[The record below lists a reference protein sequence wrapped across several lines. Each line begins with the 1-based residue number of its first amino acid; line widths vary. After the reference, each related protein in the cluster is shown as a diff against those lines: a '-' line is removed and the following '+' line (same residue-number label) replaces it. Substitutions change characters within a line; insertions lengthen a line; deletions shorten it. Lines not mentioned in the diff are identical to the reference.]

1 MTDPTPSGLAG
12 LRFACQTYSW
22 QMSLDRYRG
31 RYEHMIAA
39 AAAAGFTG
47 FEPELVM
54 LGDSWTTAGLAE
66 CLESHGLSLAA
77 LAVALPWAGEEET
90 SGERDDAD
98 RAIAT
103 AAALPGS
110 RLVLVLVALP
120 RPARPGPAELLAAQ
134 RRTMRCLA
142 AVAQRAAEHGVRCT
156 FHPNSPPGSLFR
168 TAADYEV
175 MADLLPDL
183 IGYTP
188 DVGHIANGGMDPLAV
203 LRTWGDRV
211 DHVHIKD
218 RAAEGAWAAT
228 GQGTVD
234 IDGVLGLLA
243 GRSFPGWVTFED
255 ESASAQADPDG
266 AASAN
271 GAFVRSRTQPGHDL
285 GPAR

>member
-1 MTDPTPSGLAG
+1 MTDPTPSGVAG

-66 CLESHGLSLAA
+66 CLESHGLHLAA

-110 RLVLVLVALP
+110 RLVLVALP
-120 RPARPGPAELLAAQ
+120 RPARPRPSELLAAQ

-142 AVAQRAAEHGVRCT
+142 AVARRAAERGVRCT

-175 MADLLPDL
+175 MADLLPDP

-188 DVGHIANGGMDPLAV
+188 DVGHIANGGMDPLVV

-218 RAAEGAWAAT
+218 RAAEGGWAAT
-228 GQGTVD
+228 GQGAVD

-243 GRSFPGWVTFED
+243 GRGFPGWVTFED

-271 GAFVRSRTQPGHDL
+271 GAYIRGAQARVGPG
-285 GPAR
+285 PSAAS